1 MFMCHEIY
9 SSSFKLL
16 CACVHAST
24 RAPLHSLAAVRE
36 RCFRVR
42 VLMCAF
48 LVNEQNIEDSM
59 KAIGV
64 AKSHEQVVEMVKVII
79 SLRQLLSDMTNH

>member
-1 MFMCHEIY
+1 M
-9 SSSFKLL
+9 
-16 CACVHAST
+16 
-24 RAPLHSLAAVRE
+24 
-36 RCFRVR
+36 R